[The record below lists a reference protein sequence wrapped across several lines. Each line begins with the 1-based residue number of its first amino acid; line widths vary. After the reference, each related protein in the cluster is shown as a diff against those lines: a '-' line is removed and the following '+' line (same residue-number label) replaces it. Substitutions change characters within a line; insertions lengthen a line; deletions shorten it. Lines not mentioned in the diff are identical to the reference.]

1 MQAKHIVS
9 LLTITLI
16 TGGLLLRPGELVSQ
30 QPVTVGQPMPDFTLP
45 ALQGG
50 DVTLSRLRGNT
61 VLLIFPRGKSGGG
74 WCHVCHYQYAEL
86 AEFDQQEGLRANHNV
101 EILFVL
107 PYGREL
113 VREWVD
119 KFPAQLQ
126 DIEDW
131 KNPPDQANLDER
143 QKARMETVRQYYPKQ
158 FKYTAGNVP
167 VPFPI
172 LIDADRAVSE
182 RLRLFATN
190 WSGAEAEQNV
200 PTIFVLDGNGIVQF
214 KYHSQ
219 NTLDRP
225 GPDYLVRVIEQLVPH
240 D

>member
-1 MQAKHIVS
+1 MAVRNQLS
-9 LLTITLI
+9 LFAIALI
-16 TGGLLLRPGELVSQ
+16 TGALLLCPGELASQ
-30 QPVTVGQPMPDFTLP
+30 QPISVGQPLPNFTLP
-45 ALQGG
+45 VLQGG
-50 DVTLSRLRGNT
+50 DVTLSDLRGKT
-61 VLLIFPRGKSGGG
+61 VLLIFPRGKSGSG

-86 AEFDQQEGLRANHNV
+86 AEFDAQEGLRANHNV

-113 VREWVD
+113 VQEWVD

-126 DIEDW
+126 DIENW
-131 KNPPDQANLDER
+131 KNPPDQASLDER
-143 QKARMETVRQYYPKQ
+143 QKARMESVRAYFPKQ
-158 FKYTAGNVP
+158 FDYAQGNVP

-172 LIDADRAVSE
+172 LVDADRAVS
-182 RLRLFATN
+182 RQLALFTTN

-200 PTIFVLDGNGIVQF
+200 PTVFVLDGAGVVQF

-225 GPDYLVRVIEQLVPH
+225 GPDYLVRVIERLVPK

>member
-1 MQAKHIVS
+1 MEVRHTVS
-9 LLTITLI
+9 LLTLGLI
-16 TGGLLLRPGELVSQ
+16 AGGLLLEPDEIAAQ
-30 QPVTVGQPMPDFTLP
+30 QPVSVGQTIPDFTLP

-50 DVTLSRLRGNT
+50 DVTLSSLRGKT

-86 AEFDQQEGLRANHNV
+86 AEFDEQEGLRENHNV

-107 PYGREL
+107 PYGPEL

-119 KFPAQLQ
+119 TFPAQLQ
-126 DIEDW
+126 DIENW

-143 QKARMETVRQYYPKQ
+143 QKARMEAVRRNYPKQ
-158 FKYTAGNVP
+158 FNITRGNVP

-172 LIDADRAVSE
+172 LIDADRAVSQG
-182 RLRLFATN
+182 LGLFTTN

-200 PTIFVLDGNGIVQF
+200 PTIFVLDGNGVVQF

-219 NTLDRP
+219 NTVDRP

-240 D
+240 G